1 MFKQTTLMLLMLL
14 CMAITA
20 ACQSPPT
27 ASETPIL
34 APTLTP
40 GPTRSAEPTTIE
52 STLNGVEV
60 SVEVPAGWE
69 WRKTDEGLLVA
80 ERIPSM
86 EWGSTLLGVQ
96 AYFFVRALNEFEIA
110 EGEEHNI
117 AWVVLKQIIE
127 MPKYI
132 GKSSVSEP
140 YGFTWDGHDAAY
152 YLLNN
157 GNGNVTILMA
167 ITLHTDG
174 KLVICNVSSPSNKA
188 DSIRVSLPHL
198 LGSLSIDGVRMN
210 AEAVNTLPDPLDF
223 PPPPHSP

>member
-1 MFKQTTLMLLMLL
+1 MLLMLV
-14 CMAITA
+14 CMATA

-34 APTLTP
+34 APTETP

-52 STLNGVEV
+52 SELNGVQVGV
-60 SVEVPAGWE
+60 SVPAGWE
-69 WRKTDEGLLVA
+69 WRQTDEGLLVS
-80 ERIPSM
+80 ERFASM

-96 AYFFVRALNEFEIA
+96 AYFFVRALNEFDVP
-110 EGEEHNI
+110 EEEDHNI

-157 GNGNVTILMA
+157 GNGNVTMLMA
-167 ITLHTDG
+167 ITMHSND
-174 KLVICNVSSPSNKA
+174 KLVICNVSSPMEKA
-188 DSIRVSLPHL
+188 SSIRVSLPQL
-198 LGSLSIDGVRMN
+198 LGTLTIDGVRMN
-210 AEAVNTLPDPLDF
+210 AAAVDGLPDPLEF
-223 PPPPHSP
+223 PPPPKQG